1 MASGGTLAAKGTV
14 TNALSVGNGGTLSP
28 GVNGTSTGIL
38 NTGNL
43 SFGGSGTFTA
53 QVNGEVAGTQA
64 DRLSVTGTV
73 ALGGATLSTSGA
85 ITSSAGQVITIITN
99 DGADAISG
107 TFAGLTEGASVVINS
122 VTFMIS
128 YIGGTGNDVTLSQ
141 AFFPTT
147 ITVDLVAGALTIA
160 DTVSGGASALT
171 LVRNGANVR
180 IRMP

>member
-1 MASGGTLAAKGTV
+1 MTG
-14 TNALSVGNGGTLSP
+14 ALSVGNGVVSP

-73 ALGGATLSTSGA
+73 ALGGATLNTSG
-85 ITSSAGQVITIITN
+85 TLLSSSGQVITLIAN
-99 DGADAISG
+99 DGGDAVSG
-107 TFAGLTEGASVVINS
+107 TFAGLSEGATVTING
-122 VTFMIS
+122 VNLTIS
-128 YIGGTGNDVTLSQ
+128 YAGGTGNDVTLSQ